1 MPDNKFASVE
11 VAVFWQYISASIDRM
26 IALLAGLSPEQL
38 AWKPPASK
46 ANGLGVLATHTLG
59 NAEENI
65 VETLCGESVG
75 RDRQAEFAVTAV
87 TAESLQA
94 HWEELRARVAA
105 VLSTVPPEALLAPHH
120 HPLRGWSTGREILLI
135 VARHA
140 AEHLG
145 QAELTRDLLL
155 AQMTMPR

>member
-46 ANGLGVLATHTLG
+46 ANGLGVLA
-59 NAEENI
+59 
-65 VETLCGESVG
+65 
-75 RDRQAEFAVTAV
+75 
-87 TAESLQA
+87 
-94 HWEELRARVAA
+94 
-105 VLSTVPPEALLAPHH
+105 VPPEALLAPHH
-120 HPLRGWSTGREILLI
+120 HPRRGWSTGREILLI